1 MRDLTVLVSAC
12 GYQFMPALADCIKDN
27 GERNIRIVGTDM
39 NYDETIL
46 QMVDA
51 FYQVPK
57 ASDPNYIPRVLE
69 ICDKENVDIVLPT
82 MSAELIPIIENMAE
96 FDSRGIKVS
105 VSNRRS
111 IEICNNKLHFYQF
124 MKDNKLPMVDFYEA
138 NSVEEVKE
146 AFKKL
151 DYPNKPICMKA
162 LELSGSRGI
171 RIVDPSKSRFDILF
185 GEKPN

>member
-57 ASDPNYIPRVLE
+57 ALDPNYIPRVLE
-69 ICDKENVDIVLPT
+69 ICDK
-82 MSAELIPIIENMAE
+82 
-96 FDSRGIKVS
+96 
-105 VSNRRS
+105 
-111 IEICNNKLHFYQF
+111 
-124 MKDNKLPMVDFYEA
+124 
-138 NSVEEVKE
+138 
-146 AFKKL
+146 
-151 DYPNKPICMKA
+151 
-162 LELSGSRGI
+162 
-171 RIVDPSKSRFDILF
+171 
-185 GEKPN
+185 